1 MAVLGARNDFG
12 ITVPAVSLP
21 LTKTY
26 HGLTIIGENG
36 LIVGRIQSYNPTFAQ
51 RAVTELY
58 ELNGLT
64 WGRPVDNV
72 PGVESGRSLSCT
84 RVEVWNE
91 EMEVV
96 LGPQADVL
104 RNGGA
109 EWADLAEQTRP
120 FVLQEVLFKGNTRYR
135 TWEYLGCWFTSK
147 TIGDYSANG
156 NPQVSSTAQAKYV
169 VRVAL

>member
-12 ITVPAVSLP
+12 VTVPAVNLP

-36 LIVGRIQSYNPTFAQ
+36 LIVGRIQSYTPTFAS
-51 RAVTELY
+51 RAVESVY

-64 WGRPVDNV
+64 WGRPIDNV
-72 PGVESGRSLSCT
+72 PGIESGRSLTLS

-91 EMEVV
+91 EMEIV
-96 LGPQADVL
+96 LSNQADVL
-104 RNGGA
+104 RTGGV
-109 EWADLAEQTRP
+109 EWPDLAEQTRP

-147 TIGDYSANG
+147 TVGAYGAQTS
-156 NPQVSSTAQAKYV
+156 PQVVADAGANYV
-169 VRVAL
+169 VRVSL

>member
-1 MAVLGARNDFG
+1 MAGARNDFG
-12 ITVPAVSLP
+12 VTVPAVSLP

-36 LIVGRIQSYNPTFAQ
+36 LIVGRIQSYTPTFAQ
-51 RAVTELY
+51 RTITQIY

-64 WGRPVDNV
+64 WGRPIDNV
-72 PGVESGRSLSCT
+72 PGVEAGRSLSCS

-91 EMEVV
+91 EMEVAI
-96 LGPQADVL
+96 GPQADVL

-109 EWADLAEQTRP
+109 EWPDLAEQTRP

-135 TWEYLGCWFTSK
+135 TWEYLGCWFESK
-147 TIGDYSANG
+147 SVGEYGANAD
-156 NPQVSSTAQAKYV
+156 PSIKSTAQAKYV
-169 VRVAL
+169 ARVSL